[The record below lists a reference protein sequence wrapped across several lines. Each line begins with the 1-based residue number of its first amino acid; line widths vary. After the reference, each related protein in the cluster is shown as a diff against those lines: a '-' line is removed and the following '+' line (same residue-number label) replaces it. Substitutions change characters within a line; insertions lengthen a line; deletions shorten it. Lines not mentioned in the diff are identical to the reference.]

1 MSVIPPVTVTDPA
14 HRLDDFPALS
24 PAERAEIERSLA
36 DRPDLAGALDE
47 ARRFAALVDA
57 ARARPDPGQSVVGRR
72 LGLDDLSMPVDPET
86 AARLGERIDMLDAG
100 AEDVVARFERL
111 TGRTLP
117 PLAPEADAL
126 PSPATTPRTLFDRPP
141 ARPVRARW
149 RRASTWARVAAVLLV
164 GYVAL
169 FLASQAS
176 VSERT
181 QIAALSEVAI
191 DAPTLRG
198 ADRTPDADRLIA
210 AAAAVRDARRST
222 LGLFAT
228 YDTTALDAA
237 AADLGDLSDT
247 ADRRTWVS
255 QEARLALGRVL
266 LYRSRDADAAR
277 VLGDLVE
284 QGGYRAP
291 VARRLLDAVR
301 SGSQLD

>member
-141 ARPVRARW
+141 APPVRARW
-149 RRASTWARVAAVLLV
+149 RRASTWARAAAVLLV
-164 GYVAL
+164 GYGAL

-301 SGSQLD
+301 NGSQLD